1 MQKYKSKILFVLIG
15 ILFLFFF
22 NNSFGIVDIEKMA
35 IITAIGIDMEEDKY
49 SVTAQIAVPE
59 EDSTHTEKK
68 KSHIV
73 GKGLTIGDAIREISD
88 NSGWY
93 PQLVFC
99 NLIVLGKDLGDEN
112 VLTSLDYFAK
122 TLRIQDSA
130 LVVYS
135 TEKANKLL
143 SETTPLDNIS
153 SFALQK
159 ILYKKSGFNKDVA
172 EINIKEFCSMY
183 YSRSSSSF
191 MPIISKVQLNSSSG
205 DEQGGG
211 GGDKIQ
217 MGGMTASGGSS
228 GSSSGGESDGNI
240 LFSAKTTALFKN
252 GVMVGAL
259 NEDQTIV
266 YNILRNKFSNS
277 TLSIANVNDN
287 LAEKTNYMLNV
298 LKSSSALSF
307 DVDSENITLN
317 VKVNLFCKIGDQNSK
332 SSHHS
337 LSKNE
342 PLPDSVKKAL
352 EEKIYNDVFS
362 FFQTLKQTDCD
373 MLKLDEKL
381 YRFHHEYYP
390 THKDNLLE
398 KIALNISVFVSGQK

>member
-1 MQKYKSKILFVLIG
+1 MQKYKSKILFLLIG

-35 IITAIGIDMEEDKY
+35 IITAVGIDMEDDKY

-59 EDSTHTEKK
+59 EDSSHTEKK
-68 KSHIV
+68 KTHIV
-73 GKGLTIGDAIREISD
+73 GKGITVGDAIREISD

-99 NLIVLGKDLGDEN
+99 NLIVLGKDLGDKN

-135 TEKANKLL
+135 TEKASDLL
-143 SETTPLDNIS
+143 AETSPLDNIS

-172 EINIKEFCSMY
+172 EINIKDFCSMY

-191 MPIISKVQLNSSSG
+191 MPIINKISLDTSGGSEQDKSG
-205 DEQGGG
+205 DNKQ
-211 GGDKIQ
+211 Q
-217 MGGMTASGGSS
+217 MGGMNASGNSSNSSSDSGGST
-228 GSSSGGESDGNI
+228 

-252 GVMVGAL
+252 GVMVGEL
-259 NEDQTIV
+259 NEHQTIV
-266 YNILRNKFSNS
+266 YNVLRNNFSDS
-277 TLSIANVNDN
+277 TLSIEGVDEN
-287 LAEKTNYMLNV
+287 LAEKTNYLLNV
-298 LKSSSALSF
+298 LKSTSDLSF
-307 DVDSENITLN
+307 DVNNEDITLN
-317 VKVNLFCKIGDQNSK
+317 VNIDIYCKVGDQNSK
-332 SSHHS
+332 SSHQS

-342 PLPDSVKKAL
+342 PLPDAVKKGL
-352 EEKIYNDVFS
+352 EEKLYNDVFS
-362 FFQTLKQTDCD
+362 FFQILKQTDCD

-390 THKDNLLE
+390 AHKDNLLE
-398 KIALNISVFVSGQK
+398 KMKLNISVSVTGQK